1 MSIIKKFTRLINKR
15 DDGAAESPVSVI
27 GDLPFLKS
35 STVSADT
42 AMRIST
48 VYSCIRVRAE
58 SIAML
63 PIRLYKIGA
72 DGSKTLAFNSDLY
85 KLVHSQPNA
94 WQTAAEFWENCVWC
108 LDVYGNFYAYIVR
121 VGDAVTELIPLQNN
135 CVSVNYKLNTNI
147 PEYQITIKADGKNNT
162 QTRTIIVGEEDM
174 LHIRLNTFD
183 GLHGLSPIAQVN
195 KLMFNADS
203 TEDLAGKIYQSGA
216 ITSGVLQTDA
226 KLDKATHKAIRD
238 AFYSQY
244 VGTENAGKPMILDSG
259 MKYQQFRISLTDA
272 QFIESRKYDRDEICG
287 VFRIPPHM
295 VANLDH
301 ATFSNIEQQNLQFVN
316 QSLMPYIRRI
326 EQRLNKCLLADRKFR
341 NYRFKFDLSSLL
353 RGDSTAQVNYIK
365 SLLDSGVMT
374 INDALTELGMNT
386 QKGCDIRKLPLNTA
400 YMTNDGTIVNLNN
413 ETSQID
419 ENSVD
424 KNTK

>member
-1 MSIIKKFTRLINKR
+1 MSIIKRFIQTIKQR
-15 DDGAAESPVSVI
+15 DDNNSESPVSVI
-27 GDLPFLKS
+27 GDLPFNTS
-35 STVSADT
+35 QSISADT

-58 SIAML
+58 SLAML
-63 PIRLYKIGA
+63 PIRLYKVGS
-72 DGSKTLAFNSDLY
+72 DGSKTIAFNNDLY
-85 KLVHSQPNA
+85 HLVHSQPNA
-94 WQTAAEFWENCVWC
+94 WQTATEFWENCAWC
-108 LDVYGNFYAYIVR
+108 LDVYGDFFAYIVR
-121 VGDAVTELIPLQNN
+121 VGDTVTELIPLQNN
-135 CVSVNYKLNTNI
+135 CVSAQYKLNTNI
-147 PEYQITIKADGKNNT
+147 PEYQVTIKADGHNVKKT
-162 QTRTIIVGEEDM
+162 TTILVSESDM

-183 GLHGLSPIAQVN
+183 GLHGLSPIQQVN
-195 KLMFNADS
+195 KLMYNAHS
-203 TEDLAGKIYQSGA
+203 TENLAGKVYQSGA
-216 ITSGVLQTDA
+216 ITSGVLQTET
-226 KLDKATHKAIRD
+226 KLDKATHKAIRE

-259 MKYQQFRISLTDA
+259 MKYQQFKISLTDA

-326 EQRLNKCLLADRKFR
+326 EQRLNKCLLPLKMRK

-353 RGDSTAQVNYIK
+353 RGDSTAQVNYVK
-365 SLLDSGVMT
+365 SLLDSGVIT
-374 INDALTELGMNT
+374 INDALAELGMNT

-400 YMTNDGTIVNLNN
+400 YMTSDGTIINLNN
-413 ETSQID
+413 DASQND
-419 ENSVD
+419 KNSVD
-424 KNTK
+424 SPTK